1 MPELPPFDKL
11 WNYSD
16 PAGTE
21 LKFREIL
28 DTEDTRSDLAY
39 HLQLLTQIART
50 YGLRHMFSEAHAL
63 LDEVKTALPDQPE
76 LTHVR
81 YHLERGRTYNSQ
93 REKEN
98 ARAEFDAA
106 LAVPEEV
113 CNDFH
118 TVDTMHMLAI
128 VSQPIPDEAIQWNM
142 RAMQKAESSPNE
154 RAKGWL
160 GSLYNNLG
168 WDYFNKGD
176 YDTALEIF
184 TKGLSWQ
191 QERNREKAI
200 VIAKWTIAR
209 TYRALG
215 RVQEALE
222 LQLQLEKES
231 KEQDGYIFEE
241 IGECLLVLERKEES
255 KPHFAK
261 AYALLN
267 EDKYLQ
273 RFEADRLKRIL
284 ELSA

>member
-1 MPELPPFDKL
+1 MPELTPFDKL

-28 DTEDTRSDLAY
+28 DTEDTRSDLSY

-81 YHLERGRTYNSQ
+81 YHLERGRTYN
-93 REKEN
+93 
-98 ARAEFDAA
+98 
-106 LAVPEEV
+106 
-113 CNDFH
+113 FH

-128 VSQPIPDEAIQWNM
+128 VSQPIPDEAIEWNM

-160 GSLYNNLG
+160 GTLYNNVG
-168 WDYFNKGD
+168 WDYFNKGE
-176 YDTALEIF
+176 YDKALNIF

-191 QERNREKAI
+191 QERKREKAI

-222 LQLQLEKES
+222 LQLKLEKES
-231 KEQDGYIFEE
+231 KEQDGYIYEE
-241 IGECLLVLERKEES
+241 IGECLLALDKKEES

-284 ELSA
+284 ELS